1 MSPITPSRWRN
12 RAGALVLAAGVV
24 VALAGCAANAN
35 AGTGSGSG
43 SGSSDGTVTIG
54 AASNG
59 AATETKVRVTEDSK
73 LHDELP
79 ASIKKSGTLVI
90 GIGALPSG
98 YPPLAFTGDDQKTLT
113 GSEPDLGRLVAAKLG
128 LEPQVK
134 NATWD
139 NLFVGIDGGSTDVG
153 LSNITVTEQRKE
165 KYDFASYRQDN
176 LALQVKKGSSLT
188 FDGDPSVLAGKT
200 IATDSGTN
208 QEKILLG
215 WKADLAKEGKT
226 ITVKYYPDANAK
238 LLAVQSGKVDGYLGP
253 NPTIAYQNKQNAG
266 TAKATTTA
274 GTYSGAGGSLQG
286 LIAATTKK
294 GNGLAA
300 PVQGA
305 INELI
310 DDGTYAKWL
319 TAYNLSNE
327 AVKQSELNPEG
338 LPLDAS

>member
-1 MSPITPSRWRN
+1 MPTITPTRWRH

-24 VALAGCAANAN
+24 VALAGCAANAS

-43 SGSSDGTVTIG
+43 SDDGTVTIG

-59 AATETKVRVTEDSK
+59 AATETKVSVQEDSK

-79 ASIKKSGTLVI
+79 ASVRDAGTLTI
-90 GIGALPSG
+90 GVGALPSG
-98 YPPLAFTGDDQKTLT
+98 FPPLAFTGDDQKTLT

-139 NLFVGIDGGSTDVG
+139 NLFVGIDSGKYDVG
-153 LSNITVTEQRKE
+153 FSNITVTEQRKE

-176 LALQVKKGSSLT
+176 LALQVLASSSLT

-200 IATDSGTN
+200 VSVSSGTN
-208 QEKILLG
+208 QEKILLE
-215 WKADLAKEGKT
+215 WQKDLQAKGEDFS
-226 ITVKYYPDANAK
+226 IKYYPDGNAIK
-238 LLAVQSGKVDGYLGP
+238 LALDSGKIDAYFGP
-253 NPTIAYQNKQNAG
+253 NPTIAYQNTQSKG
-266 TAKATTTA
+266 TAKPTKTA
-274 GTYSGAGGSLQG
+274 GTYSGAGSSLQG

-294 GNGLAA
+294 DSGIAK
-300 PVQGA
+300 PVADA
-305 INELI
+305 IDELI
-310 DDGTYAKWL
+310 EDGTYAKWL
-319 TAYNLSNE
+319 RAYNLSNE
-327 AVKQSELNPEG
+327 AVKQSEVNPEG

>member
-1 MSPITPSRWRN
+1 MSPITPSRWRH
-12 RAGALVLAAGVV
+12 RAGALVLATGVV
-24 VALAGCAANAN
+24 VALAGCAANAS
-35 AGTGSGSG
+35 AGTGSD
-43 SGSSDGTVTIG
+43 DGTVTIG

-59 AATETKVRVTEDSK
+59 AATETKVSVQEDSK

-79 ASIKKSGTLVI
+79 ADVKQSGKLVI

-139 NLFVGIDGGSTDVG
+139 NLFVGIDGGSVDVG

-176 LALQVKKGSSLT
+176 LALQVKEGSSLR

-215 WKADLAKEGKT
+215 WKADLAKQGKT

-253 NPTIAYQNKQNAG
+253 NPTIAYQKKQNAG

-274 GTYSGAGGSLQG
+274 GTYSGAGADLQG

-294 GNGLAA
+294 GDGLAK
-300 PVQGA
+300 PVQEA

-327 AVKQSELNPEG
+327 AVKRSELNPEG

>member
-1 MSPITPSRWRN
+1 MSPTLPRWRT

-24 VALAGCAANAN
+24 VALAGCAAGAN
-35 AGTGSGSG
+35 ASSSSGN
-43 SGSSDGTVTIG
+43 GTVTVG
-54 AASNG
+54 AHANG
-59 AATETKVRVTEDSK
+59 AATETRLTVTEDTK

-79 ASIKKSGTLVI
+79 ADVKKSGTLVI
-90 GIGALPSG
+90 GVGALPQG

-113 GSEPDLGRLVAAKLG
+113 GSEPDIGRLVAAKLG
-128 LEPQVK
+128 LEPEFK

-139 NLFVGIDGGSTDVG
+139 NLFVGIDGGTVDVG

-208 QEKILLG
+208 QEKVLLG
-215 WKADLAKEGKT
+215 WKSDLEKQGKT
-226 ITVKYYPDANAK
+226 LTVKYYPDANAK

-253 NPTIAYQNKQNAG
+253 NPTIAYQNKQDAG

-274 GTYSGAGGSLQG
+274 GTYSGAGASLQG

-294 GNGLAA
+294 GDGLAK
-300 PVQGA
+300 PIQEA

-310 DDGTYAKWL
+310 EDGSYAKWL
-319 TAYNLSNE
+319 QAYNLSNE
-327 AVKQSELNPEG
+327 AVKTSELNPAG